1 MNNKQLYEKLGQ
13 NSYDKVFPITYLQNI
28 LDKDTN
34 NDLTVVLSRFNHL
47 WIPYQGTRVNTRK
60 AVPAIFRRNSLTI
73 SYYDAEH
80 NEALK
85 QMIAGDG
92 KVNIINYPD
101 EEDITIRLSPGCCNV
116 NRLSLKDRPYE
127 PEYKS
132 GKGYKIIRK
141 VLLPVASWRLPI

>member
-80 NEALK
+80 NVSVTESYIGSNL
-85 QMIAGDG
+85 QAGVETSWVSDDNWT
-92 KVNIINYPD
+92 KI
-101 EEDITIRLSPGCCNV
+101 LSE
-116 NRLSLKDRPYE
+116 K
-127 PEYKS
+127 
-132 GKGYKIIRK
+132 
-141 VLLPVASWRLPI
+141 

>member
-80 NEALK
+80 NLSITESYIGSNLQAGVETSWVSVIIGQKFLVRSILK
-85 QMIAGDG
+85 
-92 KVNIINYPD
+92 KV
-101 EEDITIRLSPGCCNV
+101 ELRFQ
-116 NRLSLKDRPYE
+116 
-127 PEYKS
+127 
-132 GKGYKIIRK
+132 
-141 VLLPVASWRLPI
+141 LLMELLIGICLMKLLNK

>member
-80 NEALK
+80 
-85 QMIAGDG
+85 
-92 KVNIINYPD
+92 
-101 EEDITIRLSPGCCNV
+101 
-116 NRLSLKDRPYE
+116 
-127 PEYKS
+127 
-132 GKGYKIIRK
+132 KIGR
-141 VLLPVASWRLPI
+141 ASCRERV

>member
-60 AVPAIFRRNSLTI
+60 SVPAILDVI
-73 SYYDAEH
+73 V
-80 NEALK
+80 LLLVI
-85 QMIAGDG
+85 MMM
-92 KVNIINYPD
+92 NIIY
-101 EEDITIRLSPGCCNV
+101 L
-116 NRLSLKDRPYE
+116 
-127 PEYKS
+127 
-132 GKGYKIIRK
+132 
-141 VLLPVASWRLPI
+141 